1 MPVLQPIIDRIARNE
16 TISRDEALA
25 FASDPALRADLFDTS
40 AEATKRFA
48 SRIFNIC
55 GIVSIKTGACS
66 CNCKWC
72 AQSTHWTSS
81 SIPIHPILPVS
92 EVDAA
97 AERAA
102 AGGITRFSL
111 VASGRKPSARE
122 TRMYAEHLKKL
133 RSTNPKLEL
142 CASLGLLNEKDLAVL
157 KDAGLVR
164 VHCNL
169 ETSERFF
176 PQVCSS
182 HTWEDKV
189 KTIRAAK
196 AAGLEVCSGG
206 LFGMG
211 ETAEDRIDL
220 AFALRELEV
229 PSIPLNLLDPRP
241 GTPLEHA
248 PKLSEDHF
256 LTTVALYRL
265 INPQAELRFAGGRLQ
280 LSEYAVREAM
290 RIGVNSAICG
300 SLLTTDTMGPTAE
313 AERFMAAGYEADE
326 VMPDVLERSGGTDCE
341 EDAVCAACAS

>member
-25 FASDPALRADLFDTS
+25 FASDPALRADLFDTA

-142 CASLGLLNEKDLAVL
+142 CASLGLLNEKDLALL
-157 KDAGLVR
+157 KEAGLVR

-220 AFALRELEV
+220 
-229 PSIPLNLLDPRP
+229 
-241 GTPLEHA
+241 G
-248 PKLSEDHF
+248 
-256 LTTVALYRL
+256 
-265 INPQAELRFAGGRLQ
+265 
-280 LSEYAVREAM
+280 
-290 RIGVNSAICG
+290 
-300 SLLTTDTMGPTAE
+300 
-313 AERFMAAGYEADE
+313 
-326 VMPDVLERSGGTDCE
+326 
-341 EDAVCAACAS
+341 VCASRTRSPVYSA

>member
-1 MPVLQPIIDRIARNE
+1 M
-16 TISRDEALA
+16 
-25 FASDPALRADLFDTS
+25 
-40 AEATKRFA
+40 
-48 SRIFNIC
+48 
-55 GIVSIKTGACS
+55 
-66 CNCKWC
+66 
-72 AQSTHWTSS
+72 
-81 SIPIHPILPVS
+81 
-92 EVDAA
+92 DAA
-97 AERAA
+97 AEHAA

-229 PSIPLNLLDPRP
+229 PSIPLNVLDPRP
-241 GTPLEHA
+241 GTPLAHA

-326 VMPDVLERSGGTDCE
+326 AMADVLERSGGTDCE
-341 EDAVCAACAS
+341 EDALCAACAS

>member
-1 MPVLQPIIDRIARNE
+1 
-16 TISRDEALA
+16 
-25 FASDPALRADLFDTS
+25 
-40 AEATKRFA
+40 
-48 SRIFNIC
+48 
-55 GIVSIKTGACS
+55 
-66 CNCKWC
+66 
-72 AQSTHWTSS
+72 
-81 SIPIHPILPVS
+81 
-92 EVDAA
+92 
-97 AERAA
+97 
-102 AGGITRFSL
+102 
-111 VASGRKPSARE
+111 
-122 TRMYAEHLKKL
+122 MYAEHLKKL

-142 CASLGLLNEKDLAVL
+142 CASLGLLNEKDLALL
-157 KDAGLVR
+157 KEVGLVR

-326 VMPDVLERSGGTDCE
+326 AMAEVLERSGGTDCE

>member
-25 FASDPALRADLFDTS
+25 FASDSALRADLFDTA

-92 EVDAA
+92 EVDASA
-97 AERAA
+97 
-102 AGGITRFSL
+102 
-111 VASGRKPSARE
+111 GRKPSARE

-248 PKLSEDHF
+248 SKLSEDHF

-326 VMPDVLERSGGTDCE
+326 VMADVLERSGGTDCE